1 MGSVKVAILE
11 KDGVDYDSPTEMDLG
26 NALAYIGA
34 SALPN
39 FSYRIIPENTTIE
52 IPYEQQMIVK
62 SRMKIIGSLKLKGEL
77 CLI

>member
-1 MGSVKVAILE
+1 MGTIKVAILE
-11 KDGVDYDSPTEMDLG
+11 KDGVDYDYSVEMDLVQ
-26 NALAYIGA
+26 ALTYVGA
-34 SALPN
+34 SAMPN

-62 SRMKIIGSLKLKGEL
+62 KNLKVIGSLKLKGEL

>member
-1 MGSVKVAILE
+1 MGSIKVAILE
-11 KDGVDYDSPTEMDLG
+11 KDGVEYDSPTEMDLVQ
-26 NALAYIGA
+26 AVTYVGA
-34 SALPN
+34 SLFPN

-62 SRMKIIGSLKLKGEL
+62 KNMKVIGSLKLKGEL